1 MHQTGEP
8 TRRRSETR
16 RYRTVLYSCQGI
28 VAVLLAGQLVPASGM
43 IAAAAIAGAGLL
55 LMGAQHLLS
64 RQLSKRSAELIGK
77 QEALLVEAEASRHRT
92 EELFAMTDI
101 LQSAEDHGDAG
112 EVLKATSLRLLPHEA
127 GALYVFNN
135 SRDRLDLAVSWAPH
149 GEFDPPEALVPDNCW
164 ALKRGKMHINDP
176 SSGTLCC
183 SHHLGSKA
191 TLEVPMVARGTVYG
205 LLMVA
210 SNAEDRAT
218 NVKEVARVA
227 RALADT
233 MSLALSNIALRE
245 KLRTQSLRDPLTG
258 LYNRRYME
266 DALDRYL
273 SMAER
278 SGDATSVIM
287 IDLDHFKKLN
297 DEHGHA
303 KGDAVLR
310 DAAVQLVGALRP
322 ADVVSR
328 YGGEELLVILPAC
341 PLEDALLKAEILR
354 SRIESLSEMHGCAVS
369 ASFGVACVPQT
380 SGKADL
386 IPMADAALYEAKRAG
401 RNCVRSAEGRA
412 PRGGGGGESSGP
424 RLVA

>member
-1 MHQTGEP
+1 MHHVGEP

-16 RYRTVLYSCQGI
+16 RYRTVLYSCQGM
-28 VAVLLAGQLVPASGM
+28 VALLLAGQLVPAPGM
-43 IAAAAIAGAGLL
+43 IAAAAIAGTGLL

-64 RQLSKRSAELIGK
+64 RQLSRRSAELIGR
-77 QEALLVEAEASRHRT
+77 QEALLAEAEASRNRT

-218 NVKEVARVA
+218 NVKEVARIA

-369 ASFGVACVPQT
+369 ASFGVACVPET

-386 IPMADAALYEAKRAG
+386 IPMADAALYEAKSAG
-401 RNCVRSAEGRA
+401 RNCVRAAETRS

>member
-1 MHQTGEP
+1 MHHVGEP
-8 TRRRSETR
+8 TRRRGETR
-16 RYRTVLYSCQGI
+16 RYRTVLYSCQGM
-28 VAVLLAGQLVPASGM
+28 VALLLAVQLVPAPGM
-43 IAAAAIAGAGLL
+43 IAAAAIAGTGLL

-64 RQLSKRSAELIGK
+64 SQLSKRSAELIGN
-77 QEALLVEAEASRHRT
+77 QEALLAEAEASRHRT

-176 SSGTLCC
+176 GSGTLCC

-218 NVKEVARVA
+218 NVREVARIA

-310 DAAVQLVGALRP
+310 DTAVQLVGALRP

-328 YGGEELLVILPAC
+328 YGGEELLVILPGC

-354 SRIESLSEMHGCAVS
+354 SRIESLSEIHGCAVS
-369 ASFGVACVPQT
+369 ASFGVACVPET

-386 IPMADAALYEAKRAG
+386 IPMADAALYEAKSAG
-401 RNCVRSAEGRA
+401 RNCVRAAETRS